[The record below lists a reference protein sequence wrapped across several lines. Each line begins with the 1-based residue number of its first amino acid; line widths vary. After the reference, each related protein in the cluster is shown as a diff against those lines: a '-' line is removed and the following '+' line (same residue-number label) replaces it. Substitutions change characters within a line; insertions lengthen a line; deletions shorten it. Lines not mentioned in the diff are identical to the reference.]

1 MRMSKTTSLLVG
13 GLALA
18 LTTAACAGS
27 AKDQESEGG
36 GADGMIAQLTFPAE
50 VDATVGGLGNYNPYS
65 PTPLTA
71 VWLYE
76 PLIVRNNL
84 TCEETPWLATGAT
97 WDGGDKL
104 TLDIREGV
112 TWSDG
117 EDFTAEDV
125 AFTMNLQKEYPGMD
139 KAGLWNDTFGAPAS
153 SVEADGNQV
162 VITFEGNAAAKYDGI
177 ISTKILP
184 EHVYSE
190 VGDPTTYVDKEPVG
204 TGPFEV
210 ESYNGRRLT
219 LARRDDYW
227 QADKIKVEKI
237 VQEGIYDSS
246 QAALKLENGE
256 IDAYYGDI
264 PNPEKTLVEKDPENN
279 HYFYAPAGTTVLTG
293 NLTEEPWSD
302 PKFREA
308 ISYGMDKESMSEKGI
323 YGIMAPASQTGLK
336 LPAME
341 DLLPEEFAGADTV
354 LPYDPDKAAEML
366 DAAGYEE
373 GPAASAPCPT
383 AARCPSTSPSRP
395 ASSTTR
401 PSPRSWPT
409 TSTTSGVDT
418 KVTASAPES
427 VDEQKKTGDFNVVL
441 EYLHGGCELAR
452 NLGSKL
458 NSKQF
463 PTEQDIFPNVGRY
476 SDPATD
482 EAIQGLSGATDREE
496 QKPYLGELVDVM
508 MTEYPVT
515 ALIYAPSRTI
525 YRTEN
530 AEGWPTEDDAYAS
543 GADDRLLVM
552 THLTPPS

>member
-1 MRMSKTTSLLVG
+1 M
-13 GLALA
+13 
-18 LTTAACAGS
+18 
-27 AKDQESEGG
+27 
-36 GADGMIAQLTFPAE
+36 
-50 VDATVGGLGNYNPYS
+50 
-65 PTPLTA
+65 
-71 VWLYE
+71 
-76 PLIVRNNL
+76 RNNL

-112 TWSDG
+112 KWSDG

-246 QAALKLENGE
+246 QAALKLEAGE

-279 HYFYAPAGTTVLTG
+279 HFFYAPAGTTVLTG
-293 NLTEEPWSD
+293 NLTKEPWND
-302 PKFREA
+302 PEVPR
-308 ISYGMDKESMSEKGI
+308 G
-323 YGIMAPASQTGLK
+323 
-336 LPAME
+336 
-341 DLLPEEFAGADTV
+341 DLLRHGQGVDVAEGHLRDHGAGQ
-354 LPYDPDKAAEML
+354 PDRAQAPR
-366 DAAGYEE
+366 DG
-373 GPAASAPCPT
+373 GPAP
-383 AARCPSTSPSRP
+383 RGVRQRRHRP
-395 ASSTTR
+395 AVR
-401 PSPRSWPT
+401 PRQGGRDARRGRLRGGRGRQAHPARRQPAVGQLLRPGRLHRLRGHRRGRRRQPQRHRAWTPR
-409 TSTTSGVDT
+409 
-418 KVTASAPES
+418 
-427 VDEQKKTGDFNVVL
+427 
-441 EYLHGGCELAR
+441 
-452 NLGSKL
+452 
-458 NSKQF
+458 
-463 PTEQDIFPNVGRY
+463 
-476 SDPATD
+476 
-482 EAIQGLSGATDREE
+482 
-496 QKPYLGELVDVM
+496 
-508 MTEYPVT
+508 
-515 ALIYAPSRTI
+515 
-525 YRTEN
+525 
-530 AEGWPTEDDAYAS
+530 
-543 GADDRLLVM
+543 
-552 THLTPPS
+552 